1 MNNVLI
7 TGEFY
12 DQKSFFSLG
21 GAATAVWIFT
31 NVIGNVFELDLVNN
45 YKWLGL
51 FLSIF
56 IAFLGSYQINKID
69 VVSGTLTI
77 FNGFLIFVAASGINA
92 INHGVTGNS
101 NISVQSATL
110 FKFLDKE
117 IWWKPT
123 KMTQEIIMLQ
133 AQKDSIINQNN
144 LQIIYLLDSCSQ
156 NYKNVN
162 QRINKDSIDFYTSKI
177 KSIENEVAELRKS
190 KRELDSY
197 KNQKEIPE
205 VEKVDTSEF
214 LSNAREDLINQIMN
228 FQNSKIE
235 LEKNVNLYL
244 DAGTLNPGS
253 QIQALRDMN
262 IKILSLKSGL
272 DKSDKEIQRILEKLN
287 Y

>member
-56 IAFLGSYQINKID
+56 IAFLGSYKIKKID

-101 NISVQSATL
+101 NINEQSATL
-110 FKFLDKE
+110 LKFLDKE

-123 KMTQEIIMLQ
+123 EMTQEIIMLQ

-144 LQIIYLLDSCSQ
+144 VKIKYLLDSCSR

-162 QRINKDSIDFYTSKI
+162 QSINKDSIDFNASKI
-177 KSIENEVAELRKS
+177 KSLEKEVAELRKS

-197 KNQKEIPE
+197 NNQKEIPE
-205 VEKVDTSEF
+205 VAKVDTSEF
-214 LSNAREDLINQIMN
+214 LSNAREDLINQIIN

-235 LEKNVNLYL
+235 LEKNVNMYL

-253 QIQALRDMN
+253 QIQALREMN

-272 DKSDKEIQRILEKLN
+272 DKSDKEIQRILDKLN